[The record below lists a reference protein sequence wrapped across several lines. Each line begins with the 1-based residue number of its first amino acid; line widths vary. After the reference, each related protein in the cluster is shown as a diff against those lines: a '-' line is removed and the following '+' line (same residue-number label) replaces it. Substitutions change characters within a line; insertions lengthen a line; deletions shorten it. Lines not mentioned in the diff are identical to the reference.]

1 MHFFSVK
8 CAVNLALRTATV
20 KNEIL
25 RAASRSSLSLNFHTK
40 VLVFQHRRKLFC
52 QQEIKWAYMDT
63 LCQNNI
69 FCPKNLT
76 FLNIWIFAPKLIKIN
91 IWWFDS
97 FIFGAKIQIFQKAK
111 IFLNWIFG
119 QKSKFWNSVDEEP
132 AWVFEQEFLWLCIP
146 LAAFTTKIFLEDSFQ
161 GRKFF
166 FLCAL
171 NPASFQVKIREKN
184 AKFPQK
190 IG

>member
-1 MHFFSVK
+1 M
-8 CAVNLALRTATV
+8 
-20 KNEIL
+20 
-25 RAASRSSLSLNFHTK
+25 
-40 VLVFQHRRKLFC
+40 
-52 QQEIKWAYMDT
+52 
-63 LCQNNI
+63 
-69 FCPKNLT
+69 
-76 FLNIWIFAPKLIKIN
+76 
-91 IWWFDS
+91 
-97 FIFGAKIQIFQKAK
+97 IFGAKIQNKQKTKKFQ
-111 IFLNWIFG
+111 NWVFG
-119 QKSKFWNSVDEEP
+119 QKLEFWHSVDEEP

-146 LAAFTTKIFLEDSFQ
+146 PAAFTTKIFLEDSFQ